1 MKAQELFRRLY
12 RTLTSVV
19 LFLILLNSW
28 SPAFRDV
35 YSRTFY
41 YFNIGVCG
49 VILTLSVAVY
59 CFSMSRKQE
68 GIKWKWC
75 VGSIPILLLLLRLGG
90 VKILIA
96 IARNNHEFINI
107 HILDYIFFA
116 ALMLYTAVITFF
128 SKNQWNY
135 KDVLQNQTETDTR
148 IFKWLFVGAQIALW
162 FCFILILPTFV
173 NDWLSWWP
181 TESWVNDAI
190 NSMNSEF
197 EQYGL

>member
-1 MKAQELFRRLY
+1 
-12 RTLTSVV
+12 
-19 LFLILLNSW
+19 
-28 SPAFRDV
+28 
-35 YSRTFY
+35 
-41 YFNIGVCG
+41 
-49 VILTLSVAVY
+49 
-59 CFSMSRKQE
+59 
-68 GIKWKWC
+68 
-75 VGSIPILLLLLRLGG
+75 
-90 VKILIA
+90 
-96 IARNNHEFINI
+96 
-107 HILDYIFFA
+107 
-116 ALMLYTAVITFF
+116 MLYTAIITFF
-128 SKNQWNY
+128 SKTQWNY

>member
-12 RTLTSVV
+12 RTLTSIV

-59 CFSMSRKQE
+59 CFSMSRKQG

-96 IARNNHEFINI
+96 IARNNHAI
-107 HILDYIFFA
+107 
-116 ALMLYTAVITFF
+116 ITFF
-128 SKNQWNY
+128 SKTQWNY